1 MHPHTDHTGRDAA
14 GGSDHRTRGE
24 VAQLDSASLHA
35 LAHPLR
41 IRLLGA
47 LRWEGPATATA
58 LAHRLGTNSGATS
71 YHLRQ
76 LEQAGLVVEDEEI
89 GTRRE
94 RWWRSAHDMTRFDP
108 ERFQDAPDDR
118 AAAQWLLRHHSQK
131 RTEWVDEWI
140 EVRDHWPA
148 EWRSASDLS
157 DYRIRLSPQRLQE
170 LNDEVHA
177 LLRRY
182 QGASDP
188 DEPEAEQ
195 VLVLW
200 SSFPSPRPPL

>member
-1 MHPHTDHTGRDAA
+1 MDNDPAPDHAPPGT
-14 GGSDHRTRGE
+14 
-24 VAQLDSASLHA
+24 VQLDSTSLHA

-76 LEQAGLVVEDEEI
+76 LEQAGLVAEAEDL

-94 RWWRSAHDMTRFDP
+94 RWWRSAHQTTRFEP
-108 ERFQDAPDDR
+108 EQFQDSPDDR
-118 AAAQWLLRHHSQK
+118 AAAEWLLRHHSRK
-131 RTEWVDEWI
+131 RAEWVDEWV

-148 EWRSASDLS
+148 EWREAADLS
-157 DYRIRLSPQRLQE
+157 DYRVRLTPDRLQE
-170 LNDEVHA
+170 LNDEIHA

-182 QGASDP
+182 QQA
-188 DEPEAEQ
+188 DEPDTPGAEQ
-195 VLVLW
+195 VLLLW

>member
-1 MHPHTDHTGRDAA
+1 MSHDTEHDTEHDGDAPA
-14 GGSDHRTRGE
+14 TVR
-24 VAQLDSASLHA
+24 LDSAGLHA

-58 LAHRLGTNSGATS
+58 LARRLATNSGATS

-76 LEQAGLVVEDEEI
+76 LEQAGLVREAEEL

-94 RWWRSAHDMTRFDP
+94 RWWRSVHTSTRFEP
-108 ERFQDAPDDR
+108 ERFQDSPSDQ
-118 AAAQWLLRHHSQK
+118 AAAEWLLRHHSRK
-131 RTEWVDEWI
+131 RAEWVDEWV
-140 EVRDHWPA
+140 EVRDRWPL
-148 EWRSASDLS
+148 EWREASDLS
-157 DYRIRLSPQRLQE
+157 DYRVRLTPDRLRE
-170 LNDEVHA
+170 LNDDVHA

-182 QGASDP
+182 QQDANPATRD
-188 DEPEAEQ
+188 AEQ
-195 VLVLW
+195 VLLLW